1 MLALQKLFGQGK
13 RLRYL
18 CQDES
23 RIGLKTEPRRI
34 VTARGVQPIV
44 HVGWKRESFWLYGV
58 VEPLTGW
65 HCCLEYPYLNSQH
78 FQEFLDAVSSQL
90 GEDIALLQMDQA
102 PAHLAYKLKWPENII
117 PICQPAYSPQLNPIE
132 RFWQF
137 LKSQIKGQL
146 FNTLEQLRDRL
157 NDALS
162 KITSER
168 VISLTS
174 YDFILEALF
183 YAASL

>member
-1 MLALQKLFGQGK
+1 
-13 RLRYL
+13 
-18 CQDES
+18 
-23 RIGLKTEPRRI
+23 
-34 VTARGVQPIV
+34 
-44 HVGWKRESFWLYGV
+44 
-58 VEPLTGW
+58 
-65 HCCLEYPYLNSQH
+65 
-78 FQEFLDAVSSQL
+78 
-90 GEDIALLQMDQA
+90 LLQIDQA
-102 PAHLAYKLKWPENII
+102 AAHLAYKLKWPENII
-117 PICQPAYSPQLNPIE
+117 PICQPAYCPQLNPIE

-146 FNTLEQLRDRL
+146 FNTLDQLRDRL

-162 KITSER
+162 QITSER